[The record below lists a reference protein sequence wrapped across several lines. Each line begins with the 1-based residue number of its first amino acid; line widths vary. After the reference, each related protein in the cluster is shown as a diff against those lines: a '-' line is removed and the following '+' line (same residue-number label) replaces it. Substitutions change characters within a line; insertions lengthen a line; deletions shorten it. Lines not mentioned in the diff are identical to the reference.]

1 MRLPLDEAVAAAIPV
16 GRESP
21 PLYGV
26 EPDCLRRPDLLP
38 EPDQSL
44 GDLQQEPTRRETS
57 SLPRSDDLA
66 YWTPPE
72 SDERAVDIR
81 TPRVGLCRLN
91 SWTQRE
97 TQHPLGSTSPHE
109 KPADHGL
116 EPETFRLPSVRK

>member
-21 PLYGV
+21 PLYLM
-26 EPDCLRRPDLLP
+26 EPDCLGRPDLLP

-44 GDLQQEPTRRETS
+44 GDLRQEPTGRETS
-57 SLPRSDDLA
+57 SLPRSDDRA
-66 YWTPPE
+66 CWMPPE

-81 TPRVGLCRLN
+81 TPRVGLCGRN
-91 SWTQRE
+91 SCTQRE

-109 KPADHGL
+109 KPVGHGL

>member
-21 PLYGV
+21 PRYGA
-26 EPDCLRRPDLLP
+26 EPDCRGRPDLLP

-44 GDLQQEPTRRETS
+44 GDRRQGPTGRETG

-66 YWTPPE
+66 CWTPAE

-81 TPRVGLCRLN
+81 TPRLGLCRLN
-91 SWTQRE
+91 CWTQRE
-97 TQHPLGSTSPHE
+97 TPHPLGSTSHHE
-109 KPADHGL
+109 KPAGHGL